1 MPFTGVPGYNHI
13 KIKEAYGL
21 TKQYVAEQLANQGV
35 SDRKELET
43 RGREAAGPR
52 PCGRCEA

>member
-35 SDRKELET
+35 SDRKSSRPGAVKLP
-43 RGREAAGPR
+43 GPR